1 MDLRALRYFIE
12 TVRHNSFTQA
22 AEALHVTQSTVSKM
36 VRQLEDEIGQP
47 LLIRDG
53 RQLRLTD
60 VGRVVFE
67 RGQETLDGVRRLSR
81 EVADLTEL
89 ARGELTVGMPPMVNQ
104 LFPPVVKHFR
114 ERHPGI
120 RLTLQEAGGQ
130 LIEQRVANGELEVG
144 ATLLPVAPGLGLA
157 TRSFGRYPL
166 LVIGPRHAAWAQ
178 GPGPVSLAA
187 LRDEALILLED
198 DFSLT
203 RRIRE
208 AFGDAHFAPRIAA
221 RSGQWDFLVAMAAAG
236 LGSTLMPAPLLAR
249 LNLGP
254 ELAVRPLADPA
265 FAWDVALVWSAE
277 RYMSH
282 AARAWLKVCEAV
294 LVAQPRP

>member
-36 VRQLEDEIGQP
+36 VRQLEDEVGQP

-60 VGRVVFE
+60 VGKVVFA
-67 RGQETLDGVRRLSR
+67 RGQDAVEGMRRLTR

-89 ARGELTVGMPPMVNQ
+89 SRGELTVGMPPMVNL
-104 LFPPVVKHFR
+104 LFPPVVKRFC
-114 ERHPGI
+114 ERHPAI
-120 RLTLQEAGGQ
+120 RLTLEEAGGQ
-130 LIEQRVANGELEVG
+130 RIEQRVAAGELEVG
-144 ATLLPVAPGLGLA
+144 ATLLPVAPALGLA

-166 LVIGPRHAAWAQ
+166 QVVGPRHAAWARAT
-178 GPGPVSLAA
+178 GPVSLAA

-208 AFGDAHFAPRIAA
+208 AFGDAHFEPRVAA

-236 LGSTLMPAPLLAR
+236 LGSTLMPAPLLTR
-249 LNLGP
+249 LNIGP
-254 ELAVRPLADPA
+254 ELAVRPLAEPA
-265 FAWDVALVWSAE
+265 LDWHVALIWKPGH
-277 RYMSH
+277 YMSH
-282 AARAWLKVCEAV
+282 AARAWLRVCEEV
-294 LVAQPRP
+294 LAQPQR

>member
-60 VGRVVFE
+60 VGKVVFA
-67 RGQETLDGVRRLSR
+67 RGHDAVEGMRQLTR

-89 ARGELTVGMPPMVNQ
+89 SRGELTVGMPPMVNL
-104 LFPPVVKHFR
+104 LFPPVVKRFC
-114 ERHPGI
+114 ERHPAI
-120 RLTLQEAGGQ
+120 RLTLEEAGGQ
-130 LIEQRVANGELEVG
+130 RIEQRVAAGELEVG
-144 ATLLPVAPGLGLA
+144 ATLLPVAPALGLA

-166 LVIGPRHAAWAQ
+166 QVVGPRHAVWARAS
-178 GPGPVSLAA
+178 GPVSLAA

-208 AFGDAHFAPRIAA
+208 AFGDAHFEPRVAA

-236 LGSTLMPAPLLAR
+236 LGSTLMPAPLLTR
-249 LNLGP
+249 LNIGP
-254 ELAVRPLADPA
+254 ELAVRPLAEPA
-265 FAWDVALVWSAE
+265 LDWHVALIWKPGH
-277 RYMSH
+277 YMSH
-282 AARAWLKVCEAV
+282 AARAWLRVCEEV
-294 LVAQPRP
+294 LAQPQR